1 MGSSGINRSL
11 SIPHHSPNSIFKA
24 CFHTAPLLPD
34 TSSSSPPPQGGHHP
48 AQLPLE
54 RRDVGH
60 KWGERLLD
68 GQQRQGV
75 AQVPRLWPR
84 LHPLPPCTTSPSPQA
99 KTKTESPIRLVRPA
113 HSGVEGPRP
122 EGDSLHNLLSVARG
136 PVHGGRDLPL
146 PHCLAQAGPR
156 GCRVVGARRSRGE
169 HVRPPRMVSP
179 PLRRLPCPPRH
190 DQAAADERGGG
201 AGEDAHKRPHSFPA
215 AATYKACRAD
225 ELTISKGDR
234 LFVIRRGDFAENGG
248 GQRMWWWVRNSQGTE
263 GYVLRDLLALNSRHS

>member
-1 MGSSGINRSL
+1 MG
-11 SIPHHSPNSIFKA
+11 
-24 CFHTAPLLPD
+24 
-34 TSSSSPPPQGGHHP
+34 
-48 AQLPLE
+48 
-54 RRDVGH
+54 
-60 KWGERLLD
+60 
-68 GQQRQGV
+68 
-75 AQVPRLWPR
+75 
-84 LHPLPPCTTSPSPQA
+84 LPPCTTSPSPQA

-136 PVHGGRDLPL
+136 TVHGGRDLPL
-146 PHCLAQAGPR
+146 PHCLAQAGPL
-156 GCRVVGARRSRGE
+156 GCRVVGARWSRGE

-179 PLRRLPCPPRH
+179 PLRRLSCPPRH

-201 AGEDAHKRPHSFPA
+201 AGENSHKRPHSFPA
-215 AATYKACRAD
+215 AATGQPGVHAVPRLPGLHGGVPGRGQQPAHPGCSHLQGVRAD

-234 LFVIRRGDFAENGG
+234 LFVIRRGDIAENGG